1 MNDLTEEG
9 YVAVYELLK
18 WINHVDSEAMVSTDG
33 CTVDIDLEDW
43 DHIVKLAKKLST

>member
-1 MNDLTEEG
+1 MNDDLK
-9 YVAVYELLK
+9 ELLK
-18 WINHVDSEAMVSTDG
+18 WINHVDSEAMVSTCCLCDDD